1 MDGPRTS
8 GRTRN
13 KEPGTKD
20 QALQTGVALAL
31 ALLALAPP
39 TAAQSPPPI
48 TSNRPGISES
58 EALVLRHA
66 VQVEAGVTYSAF
78 SDDAG
83 RHHQVDFP
91 EATIRVGLTERVEVF
106 VAATGYFVD
115 MTADAGT
122 TQGGS
127 DVQINAKFGLIHRS
141 SFTLSAATGLSLPTG
156 SAAFSSGSYDPSL
169 RFFWSKSLPHD
180 WSVAGNLVF
189 SDSTIEE
196 NRRAAAGAS
205 LSTSHPLVHAASW
218 FAELFGN
225 AANDEK
231 SLWRLDGG
239 VAIPVGPDFQ
249 IDVSGGHALATGPSL
264 WFLGAGISARHRPHS
279 Y

>member
-1 MDGPRTS
+1 MPVTCLW
-8 GRTRN
+8 
-13 KEPGTKD
+13 
-20 QALQTGVALAL
+20 LQTCAALAL
-31 ALLALAPP
+31 ALLAPASPA
-39 TAAQSPPPI
+39 AAQSPPPI

-66 VQVEAGVTYSAF
+66 FQVEAGVTYSAF
-78 SDDAG
+78 RDEAE
-83 RHHQVDFP
+83 RHQQLDFP

-127 DVQINAKFGLIHRS
+127 DVQINAKFGLLHRS
-141 SFTLSAATGLSLPTG
+141 SFTLSAATGLSIPTG
-156 SAAFSSGSYDPSL
+156 STAFSSGGYDPSL
-169 RFFWSKSLPHD
+169 RFLWSKSLPRD

-189 SDSTIEE
+189 SDVTIEE

-205 LSTSHPLVHAASW
+205 LSTGHPLVHSASW

-225 AANDEK
+225 ATNDEG

-239 VAIPVGPDFQ
+239 VAIPVRSDFQ
-249 IDVSGGHALATGPSL
+249 IDVSGGRTLATGPSA
-264 WFLGAGISARHRPHS
+264 WFLGAGISARHRPHLH
-279 Y
+279 